1 MDRIDKGVLRD
12 ARGANR
18 IGVRVPELVGAERQ
32 LFEEPER
39 RAQLLVD
46 RRGTPVALDRLPDL
60 VPERIRRDRGVG
72 VRSEGA

>member
-1 MDRIDKGVLRD
+1 VDRIDEGVLRD

-18 IGVRVPELVGAERQ
+18 VGVRARELVGSERQ
-32 LFEEPER
+32 LLEEAER